1 MTTIRT
7 LQINRRELARRS
19 DGGVGVTLI
28 WNSATD
34 TVSVQIH
41 HPATDERI
49 EFAVARASALDA
61 FHHPFAYLL
70 RPGVTQQELEAA

>member
-1 MTTIRT
+1 MASIHTF
-7 LQINRRELARRS
+7 QIDRRELARRS

-41 HPATDERI
+41 HAATDERI
-49 EFAVARASALDA
+49 EFGVARASALDA

-70 RPGVTQQELEAA
+70 RPDVTPGELEAA